1 MFARQWTAVVRTF
14 VWFAILLSLVA
25 NRVAADEVAAK
36 DRVALDH
43 FEKRVRPLLVDRCQK
58 CHTGDQAKGG
68 LRLDSAEA
76 VGRGGESGAVIVAGK
91 PEDSPLIRAVRHQDG
106 RKMPPNGKLSE
117 SQIADLVSWV
127 KDGAVWPDNVAD
139 ASHIGME
146 AGSIHH
152 EPTKPNAGEL
162 AKSLQLWL
170 RADDLALADGKSVF
184 VWPDH
189 SGHGR
194 DFSATKG
201 VRSDGVGLSATF
213 AKESTLQRRPAVR
226 FETTTGLAASPD
238 NPIAIRGDAELTML
252 LVFNLQPH
260 DAQPPYDGVLG
271 IGNPANPTG
280 DPGRPLAAL
289 VQINRGEDHA
299 LHFAG
304 GWNHD
309 ASLGAGSFKPLYGR
323 SIILSITKRP
333 GPMRTTTRFFVNGEL
348 ANKSV
353 DGPVEGRDTV
363 PDIQH
368 RTDIG
373 AYMGKAVTW
382 AGSIRG
388 DVGEVIVFNKAL
400 TDGERQAVEGHLAE
414 KFAIV
419 LASQVAATRAT
430 FTPDEKNFWAYQP
443 VRDAAPPSVKNEA
456 WIKSP
461 LDRFILGKLEQRG
474 LSPSSPADKR
484 TLIRRVTFDLT
495 GLPPSPKEVD
505 GFLKDDSPQS
515 FEKVVNRLLDSP
527 HYGERWG
534 RHWLDVVRY
543 AESTANDANAVMRFA
558 WRYRNYVIDAFNRDL
573 PYDQFIVEQLAGDL
587 LPPTDDLSARIRRTI
602 ATGYLMVGPKALAE
616 TDKEQSRLDIV
627 DDQIDVTGR
636 AFLGLTIAC
645 ARCHDHK
652 FDAIRA
658 VDYYALAGIFRSTEP
673 FKDEARNSSMWWE
686 FSLFE
691 APGEKPFLV
700 MAPQETTPRNL
711 RVHLR
716 GNRFTLGEVVPRGFV
731 QILSS
736 PASGVAS
743 APRANGNLIPGR
755 GADAAPLAS
764 SIAGSGRLELAQWI
778 GSKDNPL
785 TARVMV
791 NRIWQHHFGSGL
803 VATSDNFGVRGER
816 PSHPELLDWLA
827 KRFVES
833 GWSIKAMHRLI
844 VLSGAYQQGNP
855 SLNRTPEA
863 RASLATADSSPPN
876 ARASGVRLNEADPD
890 NRLLSYFPRRRL
902 SAEELRDAVLAV
914 SGQLD
919 RQPGTDESAVILWK
933 EAEVQDEKRG
943 FAPNRMQADHS
954 FYSEFRKRSIYLPI
968 VRNILPDVL
977 SLFDAADP
985 NGVTTLRNE
994 TTVPSQSLFLL
1005 NSPLVREQS
1014 RQLAQRLLSD
1024 DKATDEQRLMRLHE
1038 LAFGRPLTA
1047 NELAQARTFLDAYLT
1062 ASAAQARPEADR
1074 RLIAWQSYCQAL
1086 FCQNEFL
1093 YLE

>member
-1 MFARQWTAVVRTF
+1 MRVPSLAPVLNVVAFLLAQVGCFANIASGQ
-14 VWFAILLSLVA
+14 
-25 NRVAADEVAAK
+25 
-36 DRVALDH
+36 
-43 FEKRVRPLLVDRCQK
+43 
-58 CHTGDQAKGG
+58 DQ
-68 LRLDSAEA
+68 
-76 VGRGGESGAVIVAGK
+76 
-91 PEDSPLIRAVRHQDG
+91 SPL
-106 RKMPPNGKLSE
+106 N
-117 SQIADLVSWV
+117 
-127 KDGAVWPDNVAD
+127 
-139 ASHIGME
+139 
-146 AGSIHH
+146 
-152 EPTKPNAGEL
+152 PNAGDL

-170 RADDLALADGKSVF
+170 RADDLALAEGELVF
-184 VWPDH
+184 VWPDQ

-201 VRSDGVGLSATF
+201 VRRDGVGMPAKF

-226 FETTTGLAASPD
+226 FDPTTGLAASPH
-238 NPIAIRGDAELTML
+238 NPVAIQGDAELTML
-252 LVFNLQPH
+252 LVINLQPH
-260 DAQPPYDGVLG
+260 DAQPPHDGVIG
-271 IGNPANPTG
+271 IGNPANPAV
-280 DPGRPLAAL
+280 DPGKPLAAL

-309 ASLGAGSFKPLYGR
+309 ASLGAGSFKPLYGK
-323 SIILSITKRP
+323 SIILSVTKRP
-333 GPMRTTTRFFVNGEL
+333 GPIRSTTRFFINGEL

-353 DGPVEGRDTV
+353 DAPLEGRDTV

-368 RTDIG
+368 RADIG
-373 AYMGKAVTW
+373 AYMGKALSW
-382 AGSIRG
+382 SGSFRG
-388 DVGEVIVFNKAL
+388 DVGEVIVYNKAL
-400 TDGERQAVEGHLAE
+400 PDAERQAVEGHLAD

-419 LASQVAATRAT
+419 LASQVAAARAT
-430 FTPDEKNFWAYQP
+430 FTQEEIDYWAYQP
-443 VRDAAPPSVKNEA
+443 VKDTTPPEVKNAA

-461 LDRFILGKLEQRG
+461 LDRFILAKLEENK
-474 LSPSSPADKR
+474 LAPALPADKR

-495 GLPPSPKEVD
+495 GLPPSPEEID
-505 GFLKDDSPQS
+505 AFLKDESPQA

-543 AESTANDANAVMRFA
+543 AESSANDANAVMRFA

-587 LPPTDDLSARIRRTI
+587 LPPTDDMSAHIRRMT

-686 FSLFE
+686 FPLFE
-691 APGEKPFLV
+691 APGEKPFMV
-700 MAPQETTPRNL
+700 MAPKETTPRNL

-716 GNRFTLGEVVPRGFV
+716 GNRFTLGQVVPRGFPQV
-731 QILSS
+731 L
-736 PASGVAS
+736 ASGAAS
-743 APRANGNLIPGR
+743 APRSDVATTANR
-755 GADAAPLAS
+755 GADATPLAG
-764 SIAGSGRLELAQWI
+764 SISMSGRLELAHWI
-778 GSKDNPL
+778 ASKDNPL

-791 NRIWQHHFGSGL
+791 NRLWQHHFGKGL
-803 VATSDNFGVRGER
+803 VATSDNFGARGER

-827 KRFVES
+827 ARFVES
-833 GWSIKAMHRLI
+833 GWSMKAMHRLI
-844 VLSGAYQQGNP
+844 CLSSTYQQ
-855 SLNRTPEA
+855 RTEMGREGDGETERNTNAP
-863 RASLATADSSPPN
+863 TADSSPPLLQKD
-876 ARASGVRLNEADPD
+876 SD
-890 NRLLSYFPRRRL
+890 NRWLSSFPRRRL

-914 SGQLD
+914 SGKLD
-919 RQPGTDESAVILWK
+919 RKPGTDESATILWK

-943 FAPNRMQADHS
+943 FAPNRMQADHP
-954 FYSEFRKRSIYLPI
+954 FYTEFAKRSVYLPI

-977 SLFDAADP
+977 ALFDAADP
-985 NGVTTLRNE
+985 NGVTALRND

-1005 NSPLVREQS
+1005 NSPFVREQS
-1014 RQLAQRLLSD
+1014 RHLAQRLLSD
-1024 DKATDEQRLMRLHE
+1024 DKAIDEQRLQRANE

-1047 NELAQARTFLDAYLT
+1047 IELAQARTFLDAYMVT
-1062 ASAAQARPEADR
+1062 QAAQARPEADR
-1074 RLIAWQSYCQAL
+1074 RLSVWQSYCQAL

-1093 YLE
+1093 YVE